1 MSTRTPDPREPTRD
15 SEQLGLF
22 GGGERGPGEPRRPA
36 SGRRPGRESGDAG
49 EDRAPEGLTTD
60 RHARDT
66 AQSEFVRPLLVE
78 AGAGTGKTTTLTARI
93 LAWSLGP
100 GWERAAERVRER
112 EARRNPLAAPSDQ
125 GSPDPEAVAAETLSR
140 VVAITFTEA
149 AAAEMAR
156 RVGEA
161 LGRLARP
168 GPSSVVEPAGDST
181 VSDGAGR
188 PPAAPLPGLRT
199 DTLPPEPE
207 RSLRARALLGG
218 LDHLVVRTIHAF
230 CRSLLA
236 AHPLEAGL
244 HPDLEVDADG
254 TAVEEI
260 AREVVEDRLA
270 SGYGEPG
277 DPDLIL
283 LAGRGIG
290 PAELVEGAAELV
302 HRGVRAGDLEA
313 SPFGPERLGE
323 LQEALERECR
333 ALEAAVGGR
342 LEGTRRSR
350 KSLEVLE
357 SLRRTLDAC
366 ASAIAAAGGE
376 PGETGA
382 SAGAADGEP
391 REPLQA
397 FTALCTD
404 VAGAW
409 EGTRERLGKWAR
421 GELNQTEAG
430 ALGEAAP
437 AVAEAAAAVLA
448 RVDHL
453 RVLDPEL
460 LEGSRRALAPVV
472 ATVRREMRRRGVVT
486 FSDLLAEA
494 RDLLTGGPAVA
505 GRARRRIDQLLVDE
519 LQDTDRLQCEVV
531 AVLGLAGPPEER
543 PGLFLVG
550 DPKQSIYGW
559 RNADLRAYEELRQ
572 RVEAA
577 GGERLALV
585 QNFRSVPAILDEVER
600 VMTPVMTERPGLQPR
615 FETLVPCPEL
625 ADLPGFARGRR
636 APVEYWV
643 SWWAE
648 DDPDAGSG
656 GGSVGTRAGT
666 RAGDATLLEA
676 DAIARDLAHLHR
688 EEGVPWG
695 DAALLLR
702 SFSDLDDYLEALR
715 RYGVPFAV
723 TGDRQYYRR
732 REVIDA
738 AALVRAVLDPGDH
751 LALLTVLRSPAVG
764 VPDAALVPL
773 WLEELPRRI
782 TELDAPDPEALEELG
797 RAVERAVARM
807 PPAAEVPG
815 LDRVTGWERLLLA
828 TLEDLAH
835 ARHSFATEPADRFIE
850 GLRRRVPLEPVA
862 AARYLGRYRLANLD
876 RFYRRLVDAMERSA
890 GDTTAILRA
899 LRRGVAE
906 ALDEEE
912 GHLEGAAEDAVQ
924 VMTVHKA
931 KGLDFA
937 HVYLPQMH
945 KTSPRGGLP
954 RFGIGTRPGSELLEY
969 CLFGAPTPGYAA
981 VADEARR
988 VEDAERVRTLYVATT
1003 RAEERLVL
1011 LGAWPDA
1018 PARGG
1023 PDGARCY
1030 LDLLGARFPA
1040 LGSVDELWAEAAEE
1054 AGSRLDRHG
1063 VRWVFPALDAAEAGA
1078 GGEEATPR
1086 AAGSGEPASGTA
1098 GPGGW
1103 ASDAA
1108 PGETGPSA
1116 APDPE
1121 AVAAESRELAG
1132 HRAAAEARM
1141 ARPLAGWVSQEA
1153 HERLEALENGAIPP
1167 EPEPRGP
1174 EVPGA
1179 GLSDGAPVPGS
1190 GSREDAPGAA
1200 QHAEG
1205 LDSRGVRNAREVAQ
1219 AAGTA
1224 VHRLLEALDLSSR
1237 ADPAAEL
1244 AGWREDIPGL
1254 LPPRLAR
1261 GRAEPAA
1268 ALCRE
1273 ILDRLAAGPLV
1284 ERLAAL
1290 RGRVLARELP
1300 VLLPPAEDEE
1310 TGALGF
1316 VSGAVDLVYRD
1327 PETGEPVVA
1336 DFKTDRIEAP
1346 EELEARAEAY
1356 APQARTYARAL
1367 QEALDLP
1374 TTPRTEL
1381 WFLWAGE
1388 VVEVPPDDR

>member
-1 MSTRTPDPREPTRD
+1 MSARRPEPREPSRD
-15 SEQLGLF
+15 SGQLGLF
-22 GGGERGPGEPRRPA
+22 GGAERATGEPRQPA
-36 SGRRPGRESGDAG
+36 AGRRSGEEPAG
-49 EDRAPEGLTTD
+49 TGEKRAPDGLATD
-60 RHARDT
+60 RHARET

-100 GWERAAERVRER
+100 GWDRAAERVRER
-112 EARRNPLAAPSDQ
+112 EARRHPLAAPSDQ
-125 GSPDPEAVAAETLSR
+125 GPPDPDAVAAETLSR

-161 LGRLARP
+161 LTRLSRSHLPGRLSRP
-168 GPSSVVEPAGDST
+168 DPAEAPGGPEERDE
-181 VSDGAGR
+181 
-188 PPAAPLPGLRT
+188 AANPPLPGLRT
-199 DTLPPEPE
+199 ETLPPEPE

-254 TAVEEI
+254 SAVEEI
-260 AREVVEDRLA
+260 AREVVEDHLA
-270 SGYGEPG
+270 PGYGEPG
-277 DPDLIL
+277 DPDLIH
-283 LAGRGIG
+283 LAGHGIG
-290 PAELVEGAAELV
+290 PAELVEGAAELIR
-302 HRGVRAGDLEA
+302 RGVRAGDLDA
-313 SPFGPERLGE
+313 SPFGPERLRE
-323 LQEALERECR
+323 LQEALGRECR
-333 ALEAAVGGR
+333 ELEAAAGGR
-342 LEGTRRSR
+342 LEGAGRSR
-350 KSLEVLE
+350 KSLETLE
-357 SLRRTLDAC
+357 SLRRTARAC
-366 ASAIAAAGGE
+366 AEASVPE
-376 PGETGA
+376 PGV
-382 SAGAADGEP
+382 DP
-391 REPLQA
+391 RDTVRA
-397 FTALCTD
+397 FAALCTA

-409 EGTRERLGKWAR
+409 EGTRDRLGKWSR

-437 AVAEAAAAVLA
+437 AVTEAAAALLA

-453 RVLDPEL
+453 RALDPEL
-460 LEGSRRALAPVV
+460 LEGSRRALAPMV
-472 ATVRREMRRRGVVT
+472 AAVRREMRRRGVVT
-486 FSDLLAEA
+486 FFDLLAEA
-494 RDLLTGGPAVA
+494 RDLLTRSPGVA
-505 GRARRRIDQLLVDE
+505 RRVRRRIDQLLVDE
-519 LQDTDRLQCEVV
+519 LQDTDRLQCAVV
-531 AVLGLAGPPEER
+531 AVLGLDGPPEER

-559 RNADLRAYEELRQ
+559 RNADLRAYEELRR

-600 VMTPVMTERPGLQPR
+600 VMAPVMTERPGLQPR
-615 FETLVPCPEL
+615 FEALVPCPEL
-625 ADLPGFARGRR
+625 AGLPGFAREPR

-643 SWWAE
+643 SWRAE
-648 DDPDAGSG
+648 DDPDAASG
-656 GGSVGTRAGT
+656 GGSTRGPAGRRAGSLSGTRS
-666 RAGDATLLEA
+666 GDATLLEA

-688 EEGVPWG
+688 DEGVPWG
-695 DAALLLR
+695 HAALLLR

-715 RYGVPFAV
+715 RHDVPFAV

-773 WLEELPRRI
+773 WLEDLPRRA
-782 TELDAPDPEALEELG
+782 TELDAPDPEALEEL
-797 RAVERAVARM
+797 RQAVERAVARM

-815 LDRVTGWERLLLA
+815 LDRVTGWERVLLA
-828 TLEDLAH
+828 TLEGLAH

-850 GLRRRVPLEPVA
+850 ALRRLVPLEPVA

-912 GHLEGAAEDAVQ
+912 GHLQGAAEDAVQ

-945 KTSPRGGLP
+945 KTSPRERLP
-954 RFGIGTRPGSELLEY
+954 RFGLGTRPGSEALEY

-981 VADEARR
+981 VAQEARR

-1011 LGAWPDA
+1011 LGGWPDA
-1018 PARGG
+1018 PSRGE

-1030 LDLLGARFPA
+1030 LDLLAARFPA
-1040 LGSVDELWAEAAEE
+1040 LDSVEALWAEAAE
-1054 AGSRLDRHG
+1054 AGGRLDRHG
-1063 VRWVFPALDAAEAGA
+1063 VRWVFPAFEPAEAAETAPEASPPGGSAAEEGAAGA
-1078 GGEEATPR
+1078 PPSPEAP
-1086 AAGSGEPASGTA
+1086 PAI
-1098 GPGGW
+1098 
-1103 ASDAA
+1103 
-1108 PGETGPSA
+1108 
-1116 APDPE
+1116 PDPE
-1121 AVAAESRELAG
+1121 AVAAEARELEA
-1132 HRAAAEARM
+1132 HRAAARVRM
-1141 ARPLAGWVSQEA
+1141 DRPLAGWVSREA
-1153 HERLEALENGAIPP
+1153 HARLEALEEEGADPAGGRSADP
-1167 EPEPRGP
+1167 GEPGPLEGTPGPRGSGRDGGPSDRRAPDEEPE
-1174 EVPGA
+1174 
-1179 GLSDGAPVPGS
+1179 L
-1190 GSREDAPGAA
+1190 RE
-1200 QHAEG
+1200 
-1205 LDSRGVRNAREVAQ
+1205 ARELAQ

-1224 VHRLLEALDLSSR
+1224 VHRALEELDLSPGS
-1237 ADPAAEL
+1237 DPAAEL
-1244 AGWREDIPGL
+1244 AGLRGRIAGL
-1254 LPPRLAR
+1254 LPPRTPASR
-1261 GRAEPAA
+1261 REPAA
-1268 ALCRE
+1268 TLAGE
-1273 ILDRLAAGPLV
+1273 ALDRLLAGPLV
-1284 ERLAAL
+1284 VRLAAL

-1300 VLLPPAEDEE
+1300 VLLPPGGEE
-1310 TGALGF
+1310 GTGAVGF

-1327 PETGEPVVA
+1327 PATDEPVVA
-1336 DFKTDRIEAP
+1336 DFKTDRVETPDA
-1346 EELEARAEAY
+1346 LTARADAY
-1356 APQARTYARAL
+1356 ALQARAYARAL
-1367 QEALDLP
+1367 QEALGLP
-1374 TTPRTEL
+1374 TLPRAEL
-1381 WFLWAGE
+1381 WFLWPGE
-1388 VVEVPPDDR
+1388 VVEVPPDPD